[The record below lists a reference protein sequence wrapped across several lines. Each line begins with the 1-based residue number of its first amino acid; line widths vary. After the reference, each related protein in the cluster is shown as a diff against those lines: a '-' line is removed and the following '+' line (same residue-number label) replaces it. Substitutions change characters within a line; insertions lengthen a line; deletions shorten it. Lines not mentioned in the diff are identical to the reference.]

1 MEAGRTSLSVI
12 IVSYNTRELLARC
25 LESIAG
31 EPRPPDEVIV
41 VDNASADE
49 SAAMVR
55 ARFPHAQVIANA
67 ENRGFAAATNQGLR
81 AATSHFL
88 CLLNPDTELF
98 PGALTALADFLESH
112 PRVGVVGPTL
122 LHADGTYQHAA
133 FRFPTLPMALL
144 DFFPLNHRLLNSRL
158 NGRYPFALYEHPF
171 AMDHPLG
178 ACMLVRREACADVGL
193 LDEQFFMYCEEIDW
207 CRRIKQAGW
216 EVMHAPGARVV
227 HHGGQ
232 STQQAAGRMF
242 VELHRSRF
250 RLFAK
255 HNSRRYQLAARSIV
269 AAGVLWELCT
279 MLPQR
284 MRSLFTG
291 TDSRLRRGDDADRN
305 RACRDRWQSRL
316 RVLALALG
324 TKRESMARTTDT

>member
-1 MEAGRTSLSVI
+1 MEADRKSLSVI

-25 LESIAG
+25 LGSVAV

-55 ARFPHAQVIANA
+55 ARFPHVQVIANA

-81 AATSHFL
+81 AATGDFL

-98 PGALTALADFLESH
+98 PGALDALSTFLESH
-112 PRVGVVGPTL
+112 PEVGVVGPTL
-122 LHADGTYQHAA
+122 LHSDGTYQHAA
-133 FRFPTLPMALL
+133 FRFPTLPMALI
-144 DFFPLNHRLLNSRL
+144 DFFPLNHRVLNSRL
-158 NGRYPFALYEHPF
+158 NGRYPFTLYEHPF

-178 ACMLVRREACADVGL
+178 ACMLVRRAACAAVGL
-193 LDEQFFMYCEEIDW
+193 LDERFFMYCEEIDW

-216 EVMHAPGARVV
+216 EIMHVPDARVV

-255 HNSRRYQLAARSIV
+255 HHSRRYQWAVRGIV
-269 AAGVLWELCT
+269 VVGILWQLVT
-279 MLPQR
+279 LLPR
-284 MRSLFTG
+284 
-291 TDSRLRRGDDADRN
+291 RLRHVRDRLHQ
-305 RACRDRWQSRL
+305 DRWQSRL
-316 RVLALALG
+316 HVLQIALKG
-324 TKRESMARTTDT
+324 EN